1 MKIIHSADVW
11 YLYIWCSCSPT
22 CQPIWFKDI
31 LLYFELLKMST
42 LKLSYFL
49 CVNSSTLCSF
59 WHVLFNFSNSEWHL
73 LLPIIELWLEGVN
86 CVEQLEKF
94 FYLILFQVIPK
105 PEQRGKILF
114 GLDHGQLNT
123 GPFGGCIFRHNI
135 TKKGHIWDFGCMFS
149 NDESDMGS
157 GYVNR

>member
-1 MKIIHSADVW
+1 MVFIHLMFLFTYLSANMVQRYPPLFW
-11 YLYIWCSCSPT
+11 IA
-22 CQPIWFKDI
+22 QNVNIEAVIF
-31 LLYFELLKMST
+31 F
-42 LKLSYFL
+42 